1 MRLSATE
8 LNMRDGMRGQP
19 VLFNPLI
26 CLHSVGA
33 HIHGSQ
39 LSEFVLHG
47 KIKDLERAVVG

>member
-1 MRLSATE
+1 MSPTE
-8 LNMRDGMRGQP
+8 LNMRDGMWGKP

-39 LSEFVLHG
+39 LSKFVLHG
-47 KIKDLERAVVG
+47 EVKDLESAVVG